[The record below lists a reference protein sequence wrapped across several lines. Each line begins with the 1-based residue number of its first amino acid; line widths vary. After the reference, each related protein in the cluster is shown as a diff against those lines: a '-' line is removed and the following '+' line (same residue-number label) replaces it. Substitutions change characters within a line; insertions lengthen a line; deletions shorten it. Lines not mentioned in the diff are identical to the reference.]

1 MATPHTRAWQAFEEN
16 LDSIGHMLA
25 LSSREAVA
33 LKTQAARLRTFTGTL
48 SGKSLMTKL
57 GRAKLVRWLNR
68 IVKTLKT
75 SGDRMQTINRWQ
87 VVMMV
92 TCIEAYLQDVLATAA
107 RLDPE
112 LMKNSEQHAQYADVI
127 AAISLD
133 APADKLRVRWARNWL
148 SDGGPARWISRFRK
162 MGATGYAADLGSR
175 LELYWGIRHIVVHA
189 AGVATPD
196 FLKRHPSVVAAA
208 GDRVR
213 VNHRDL
219 KKFFEAVWEFMEPTE
234 KFFLARYTGMVCRNI
249 GTTK

>member
-133 APADKLRVRWARNWL
+133 ALADERGVPAYIIFSDVSLREMARNYPTNSTEFRRIPGVGEQKL
-148 SDGGPARWISRFRK
+148 KEFAEPFLDEIKGHLASRPA
-162 MGATGYAADLGSR
+162 
-175 LELYWGIRHIVVHA
+175 
-189 AGVATPD
+189 
-196 FLKRHPSVVAAA
+196 
-208 GDRVR
+208 
-213 VNHRDL
+213 
-219 KKFFEAVWEFMEPTE
+219 PT
-234 KFFLARYTGMVCRNI
+234 L
-249 GTTK
+249 